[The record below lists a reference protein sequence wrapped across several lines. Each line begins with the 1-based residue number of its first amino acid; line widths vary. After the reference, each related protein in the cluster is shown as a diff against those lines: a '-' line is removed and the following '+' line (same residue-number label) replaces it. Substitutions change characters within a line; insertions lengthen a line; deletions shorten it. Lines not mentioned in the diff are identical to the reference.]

1 MSCMRFW
8 IMWNLKK
15 EVLMNDLLKMLVL
28 FIEYCYG
35 LLSDHAQISFLQA
48 S

>member
-1 MSCMRFW
+1 MFAVLD
-8 IMWNLKK
+8 NEELKKK

-35 LLSDHAQISFLQA
+35 LPSDHAQIRFLQA